1 MSVAAVVVSAALA
14 GSPSECHAT
23 PFQSLSQDENP
34 TIPEEFQAS
43 VSRVS

>member
-1 MSVAAVVVSAALA
+1 MSGAAVVVGAVLA

-23 PFQSLSQDENP
+23 PFQNLPQDENP
-34 TIPEEFQAS
+34 TMPEELQAS